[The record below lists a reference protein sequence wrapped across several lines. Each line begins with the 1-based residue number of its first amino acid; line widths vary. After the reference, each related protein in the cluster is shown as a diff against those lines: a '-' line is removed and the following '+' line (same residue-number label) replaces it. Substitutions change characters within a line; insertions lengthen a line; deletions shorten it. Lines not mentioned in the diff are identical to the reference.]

1 MTVERD
7 RPRGRR
13 VPVDELEEQDVDVGR
28 YWNRITKRWWLPA
41 GGLFIGLLLGLL
53 LAAGGHKVYSAEAT
67 IYLGSPFTPNG
78 TAPVQALAAQPS
90 IVNSTIHSE
99 NNLAT
104 ASQRS
109 GMSVNALRGGVTSR
123 TIGAAKKTGTGAGT
137 SSLYVIGVKGSN
149 KAKTQKAANALAFL
163 TVGKVSPYVNT
174 KVTSLK
180 GQLAGQQGELTSIEA
195 RIAAANAAYAAG
207 KNLTA
212 LDKLVLVTVVDNAE
226 QRRAT
231 IENEILATKQLLNL
245 ANQVE
250 KAKVI
255 ETAVAVPTTAR
266 SKRNSSIAGALLGLL
281 IGLIVAMLWDPV
293 AERRARRVA

>member
-7 RPRGRR
+7 LPRGRR
-13 VPVDELEEQDVDVGR
+13 VPVDELEEQDVDVRG
-28 YWNRITKRWWLPA
+28 YWDRISGRWWLPV
-41 GGLFIGLLLGLL
+41 GGLLIGLLLGLL
-53 LAAGGHKVYSAEAT
+53 LAAGGGKVYRAEAT
-67 IYLGSPFTPNG
+67 IYLGNPFTPNG

-90 IVNSTIHSE
+90 IVNNTIHSE
-99 NNLAT
+99 NIIGI

-109 GMSVNALRGGVTSR
+109 GMGANALRNGVTSR
-123 TIGAAKKTGTGAGT
+123 TIGAAKKSGAGAGT
-137 SSLYVIGVKGSN
+137 NSLYVISVTGSN
-149 KAKTQKAANALAFL
+149 KVRTQKAANALAFL

-174 KVTSLK
+174 KIDSLK
-180 GQLAGQQGELTSIEA
+180 GQLTAQQGELDSIEA
-195 RIAAANAAYAAG
+195 RIEAANEAYAAG
-207 KNLTA
+207 KSLSA

-255 ETAVAVPTTAR
+255 ETATAVPTTAR
-266 SKRNSSIAGALLGLL
+266 SKRNSAIAGALLGLL
-281 IGLIVAMLWDPV
+281 IGLIVAILWDPV
-293 AERRARRVA
+293 AERRRRPA

>member
-1 MTVERD
+1 MTQQRD
-7 RPRGRR
+7 LPRGRR
-13 VPVDELEEQDVDVGR
+13 VPVDDLEEQDVDVGR
-28 YWNRITKRWWLPA
+28 YWNRITTRWWLPA
-41 GGLFIGLLLGLL
+41 GGLLIGLLLGLL

-78 TAPVQALAAQPS
+78 TAPVSALAAQPS
-90 IVNSTIHSE
+90 IVNNTIHSE

-123 TIGAAKKTGTGAGT
+123 TIGAAKKSGTGAGT

-180 GQLAGQQGELTSIEA
+180 GQLTAQQGELASIEA
-195 RIAAANAAYAAG
+195 RIAAANEAYAAG
-207 KNLTA
+207 RT
-212 LDKLVLVTVVDNAE
+212 
-226 QRRAT
+226 
-231 IENEILATKQLLNL
+231 
-245 ANQVE
+245 
-250 KAKVI
+250 
-255 ETAVAVPTTAR
+255 
-266 SKRNSSIAGALLGLL
+266 
-281 IGLIVAMLWDPV
+281 
-293 AERRARRVA
+293 